1 MSDLITS
8 PLGDYRVE
16 GSIGQTVIG
25 PMFRGAHIHLRQP
38 VTIVVVDNR
47 YASAPGF
54 VTRLIQY
61 AQQIVGL
68 TDAHVMETFLTGE
81 HMGLHYIVMEQIEGG
96 ELKARPSATEWSAAN
111 WQAIG
116 FIQQAAE
123 GLAAA
128 QRRGLVHGDMKLSN
142 LLLTK
147 PDLLTAQIKVSEV
160 GLRQLA
166 GEPAVTSDL
175 SGLGGVLYEA
185 MTGRPAAHAVRGEYP
200 SGTPEELKTVVLR
213 CLSDDARLQFASC
226 DELAQLLGKLIDE
239 WRAAA
244 AKPAPS
250 LTTDPAPAVRPE
262 PIQNNTPDSWL
273 NGGVGLKTGVKP
285 PEGPKS
291 RWDPPTH
298 PDPLPAG
305 DLVPCLHV
313 YDESGAP
320 VAKQFV
326 RGKITIGRE
335 PKDQG
340 KGSTIVLS
348 NSDVSAEHARVEW
361 DGHERIT
368 ITDLTSRNGTKYRN
382 ETLLPEVPQDWGEE
396 QWVKIASYWLCLQR
410 PRKGVET
417 EGGIEVILD
426 LQGQKME
433 LTPGRTAQCRLT
445 LVNRK
450 TTVEQI
456 ALSVQGIP
464 TEWVQVLGDKTP
476 RVMPYQRAEVTLN
489 ITVPRS
495 SSATA
500 GDYGVTVVA
509 RPIRAS
515 DATGSATA
523 QWTVLPFEDLSVSMS
538 PSRSGGLR
546 QARYNLTLHHG
557 GNFPASYVLTGTDD
571 ERQLEYLFSA
581 DDSLDRRR
589 LELKDLQPGPTNI
602 KLQVHAPKRWFGSS
616 KGCPFAI
623 QTAAA
628 EAPAT
633 QSVATEGQFQHRA
646 IFPIWLIAVAPILL
660 LALLFALPSMFS
672 PVISS
677 VYIEPERPQ
686 VNQQLSVV
694 WEASGARTIR
704 VFTNEIPVKPEPDPD
719 ATRYVIQKGLQGE
732 TRVRVLVSNLF
743 GEATKEISVNPVP
756 LPPEQVAP
764 AVIQLFTVTPLTI
777 VDPTQQVQIQWRA
790 AGATRVEL
798 TPIGTVGME
807 GSTSH
812 TPGAEQA
819 YTLTAFNKEEK
830 PTTRT
835 LTVRFREAEPTAEDL
850 SVEILAPQRKDK
862 NGVTIARVDRE
873 PVVFRWSARRGRQ
886 LRIQSRGAAAPL
898 QGSSGEKSALL
909 QGIGTYE
916 FTLVATTAQGRDIVS
931 KPVRVEATCS
941 RNWFAEATTLGLAGC
956 KKPPQVQWQN

>member
-16 GSIGQTVIG
+16 GSVGQTVIG
-25 PMFRGAHIHLRQP
+25 PTYRGAHIQLRTP

-54 VTRLIQY
+54 MARLIQY
-61 AQQIVGL
+61 AQQTVGF
-68 TDAHVMETFLTGE
+68 TDAHVIETFLTGE

-116 FIQQAAE
+116 FIQQAAQ

-128 QRRGLVHGDMKLSN
+128 QRRGLVHGDVKLSN

-147 PDLLTAQIKVSEV
+147 PDLTTAQIKVSEV

-166 GEPAVTSDL
+166 GEPVNSDL
-175 SGLGGVLYEA
+175 AGLGGVLYEA
-185 MTGRPAAHAVRGEYP
+185 MTGRPAAHADRGEYP
-200 SGTPEELKTVVLR
+200 SGTPEELKIVVRR
-213 CLSDDARLQFASC
+213 CLSDDTRLQFASC

-244 AKPAPS
+244 AKPAS
-250 LTTDPAPAVRPE
+250 GVTTDPAPVARPE
-262 PIQNNTPDSWL
+262 PIPNTPEGWL

-368 ITDLTSRNGTKYRN
+368 ITDLTSRNGTKYKN

-410 PRKGVET
+410 PRKGIEDG
-417 EGGIEVILD
+417 GGIEVILD
-426 LQGQKME
+426 PQSQKME

-476 RVMPYQRAEVTLN
+476 RVMAYQRAEVTLN
-489 ITVPRS
+489 INVPRS

-509 RPIRAS
+509 RPVRAS

-546 QARYNLTLHHG
+546 KARYNLTLHHG

-581 DDSLDRRR
+581 DESIDRRR
-589 LELKDLQPGPTNI
+589 LELRDLKPGPKSI
-602 KLQVHAPKRWFGSS
+602 KLEVQASKRWFGSS
-616 KGCPFAI
+616 KGYPFAI
-623 QTAAA
+623 QTAAV

-633 QSVATEGQFQHRA
+633 ESTATEGQFQHRA
-646 IFPIWLIAVAPILL
+646 IFPIWLIAVAPMLL
-660 LALLFALPSMFS
+660 IALLFALPSMFR
-672 PVISS
+672 PVVQS
-677 VYIEPERPQ
+677 VYIEPERPET
-686 VNQQLSVV
+686 NQQVEVS
-694 WEASGARTIR
+694 WEASRASRIR
-704 VFTNEIPVKPEPDPD
+704 VLANEIPVKPDPD
-719 ATRYVIQKGLQGE
+719 ADAKRYVFPKGFPRD
-732 TRVRVLVSNLF
+732 TRVRVLASNLF
-743 GEATKEISVNPVP
+743 GEASREITVTPVP
-756 LPPEQVAP
+756 PPPVKAEA
-764 AVIQLFTVTPLTI
+764 AVIEVFTVTPQTI
-777 VDPTQQVQIQWRA
+777 SDPNQQVQIRWRA
-790 AGATRVEL
+790 SKAARVDL
-798 TPIGTVGME
+798 TPIGSVELE
-807 GSTSH
+807 GTTMH
-812 TPGAEQA
+812 TPGADQT
-819 YTLTAFNKEEK
+819 YTLTAFNGEDR

-835 LTVRFREAEPTAEDL
+835 VNVRLREPDPGPSDL
-850 SVEILAPQRKDK
+850 ALELIAPIRKDK
-862 NGVTIARVDRE
+862 QGVTIVRVERE
-873 PVVFRWSARRGRQ
+873 PVVFRWRANNSKQ
-886 LRIQSRGAAAPL
+886 LRIVGLGAAAPL
-898 QGSSGEKSALL
+898 QGGSGEKSALL
-909 QGIGTYE
+909 LGVGTYE
-916 FTLVATTAQGRDIVS
+916 FRLVATNSQGRDVS
-931 KPVRVEATCS
+931 SSTVRVQATCS
-941 RNWFAEATTLGLAGC
+941 RSWFSEVMTASLAGC